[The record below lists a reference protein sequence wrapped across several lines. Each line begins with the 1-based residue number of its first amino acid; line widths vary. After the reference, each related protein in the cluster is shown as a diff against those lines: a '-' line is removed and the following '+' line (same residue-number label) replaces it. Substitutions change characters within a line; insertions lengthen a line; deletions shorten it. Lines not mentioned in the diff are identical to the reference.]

1 MSKQLIVPAGV
12 DATLFRVAPLLMM
25 SPALMS
31 LAVIPWSRSLAAR
44 NINVGLLMIFAFG
57 SINVMAIML
66 GGWASRN
73 KYAII
78 SAARVVSQNV
88 AYEIPMLLVVITMIM
103 VTGTMNLSEIVTQQ
117 AGGFWHWNIFRVWI
131 NPLMPVTFLIFFTC
145 MLAETNRAPFDM
157 AEAESELV
165 AGAYTEYSGM
175 GFGVFFMAEYANI
188 LLGCALATVLFLG
201 GWQSPFGTCWRVA
214 EPPRHPDWVFWFF
227 LKMYFLVFSVV
238 WIRWT
243 FPRTQFYGL
252 LNLSWKILI
261 PVSLVTLI
269 LSSAMIKLFHS
280 MKNSLKEIAT
290 GFNSL
295 ITGMRITIGQFF
307 KPTVTVQYPH
317 ESLKMPERFRGH
329 IELVRDPDDRES
341 HLFRLQ
347 AVRARLP
354 ERLHHRRRRQA
365 GRRQEEVRYPIHPRL
380 HQVQPLRLLCR
391 SLPRR
396 RDPLLARVQPGQ
408 HEQRGLHHGPLQAP
422 GR

>member
-1 MSKQLIVPAGV
+1 MTQFISNLLKLLATEPYRLAVFLVGMLSFVGLNAAYLVWVERKGAARFQRRPGPTEVGFAGLLQPIADAAKLMSKQLIVPAGV

-25 SPALMS
+25 SPVLMS
-31 LAVIPWSRSLAAR
+31 LAVIPFGPHLAAA

-66 GGWASRN
+66 GGWSSRN

-103 VTGTMNLSEIVTQQ
+103 VTGTMNLNEIVVQQ
-117 AGGFWHWNIFRVWI
+117 AGAFWHWNLFRVWV
-131 NPLMPVTFLIFFTC
+131 NPLMPVTFLIFYTC

-188 LLGCALATVLFLG
+188 LLGCALGTVLFLG
-201 GWQSPFGTCWRVA
+201 GWQSPIGVLSG
-214 EPPRHPDWVFWFF
+214 VIWFL

-261 PVSLVTLI
+261 PVSLFTLI
-269 LSSAMIKLFHS
+269 LSSAMLKLFH
-280 MKNSLKEIAT
+280 A
-290 GFNSL
+290 
-295 ITGMRITIGQFF
+295 
-307 KPTVTVQYPH
+307 
-317 ESLKMPERFRGH
+317 
-329 IELVRDPDDRES
+329 
-341 HLFRLQ
+341 
-347 AVRARLP
+347 
-354 ERLHHRRRRQA
+354 
-365 GRRQEEVRYPIHPRL
+365 
-380 HQVQPLRLLCR
+380 
-391 SLPRR
+391 
-396 RDPLLARVQPGQ
+396 
-408 HEQRGLHHGPLQAP
+408 
-422 GR
+422 